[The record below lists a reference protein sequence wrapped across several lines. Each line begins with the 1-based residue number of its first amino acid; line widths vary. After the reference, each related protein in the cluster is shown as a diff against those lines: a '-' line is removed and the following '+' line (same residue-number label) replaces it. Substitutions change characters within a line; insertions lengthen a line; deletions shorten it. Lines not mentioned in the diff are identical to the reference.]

1 MAPKRFISIATSERS
16 ELLYEQIK
24 AKSRIKKVN
33 AKLRSLKQ
41 SGLYDESVAVENIMN
56 YLGTDVVGVKTTK
69 SGYLSTR
76 GIQSKSMTKLAG
88 INKAINEF
96 EKNKTST
103 VSGMYDLFEERRDEL
118 KRFIDDEEFVKNLS
132 YKDIRTIYSV
142 FKSNEYERN
151 SRSFDSKTFFT
162 LYTQAISDKM
172 DKTKFLKEAEHYIEI
187 GSDEDLRND
196 LINIYDEYIS
206 NYSNRK

>member
-1 MAPKRFISIATSERS
+1 MAQKRFISIATSERS
-16 ELLYEQIK
+16 EILYEQIK

-33 AKLRSLKQ
+33 AMLRSLKQ
-41 SGLYDESVAVENIMN
+41 SGLYDESVAVENILN
-56 YLGTDVVGVKTTK
+56 YLGTDVVGVSTTK
-69 SGYLSTR
+69 SGYLSVR
-76 GIQSKSMTKLAG
+76 GIQSKSMTKLTA

-96 EKNKTST
+96 VKNKTST

-118 KRFIDDEEFVKNLS
+118 KRFIDDPEFVKNLS

-142 FKSNEYERN
+142 FRSNEYERN

-162 LYTQAISDKM
+162 LYTQAIGEKM
-172 DKTKFLKEAEHYIEI
+172 DKTKFLKEAEHYIDF
-187 GSDEDLRND
+187 GSDESLKND
-196 LINIYDEYIS
+196 LVKIYDEYIS

>member
-1 MAPKRFISIATSERS
+1 MAQKRFISIATSERS
-16 ELLYEQIK
+16 EILYEQIK

-33 AKLRSLKQ
+33 AMLRALKQ
-41 SGLYDESVAVENIMN
+41 SGLYDESVAVENILN

-96 EKNKTST
+96 IKNKTST

-118 KRFIDDEEFVKNLS
+118 KRFIDDPEFVKNLS

-142 FKSNEYERN
+142 FRSNEYERN

-162 LYTQAISDKM
+162 LYTQAIGEKI
-172 DKTKFLKEAEHYIEI
+172 DKTKFLKEAEHYIDF
-187 GSDEDLRND
+187 GSDESLKND
-196 LINIYDEYIS
+196 LVKIYDEYIS